1 MRPVVTL
8 LLAAVGLLASAAPSP
23 AQDRHSPAL
32 WTVGVAYGP
41 AKARITGVSDSL
53 TTGWLEG
60 PAQAVRIAR
69 DFGPYVRLGYE
80 HQAWLREQGFND
92 LKIRA
97 GAQLEALSVT
107 THLGRRGS
115 AIGGLYVTA
124 GGGWAHCR
132 LTFLEPIPPG
142 KSSIGDTHEI
152 VYKKDEF
159 GWGGFGGIGY
169 EFRISRS
176 FSAGAL
182 ASANFL
188 DIGDEIFDTV
198 KFVPLLANLNWSF

>member
-1 MRPVVTL
+1 MRPVVTI
-8 LLAAVGLLASAAPSP
+8 LLAAIGLFSSAAPGS
-23 AQDRHSPAL
+23 AQGRHSPAL

-41 AKARITGVSDSL
+41 ATAKITGGNDSL

-69 DFGPYVRLGYE
+69 SFGPIVRLGYE
-80 HQAWLREQGFND
+80 HQAWLREQGFHD

-97 GAQLEALSVT
+97 GTQLEALSVT
-107 THLGRRGS
+107 AHLGRPGT

-142 KSSIGDTHEI
+142 KSSIGDTYET
-152 VYKKDEF
+152 VYKQDEF

-169 EFRISRS
+169 EFRISRT
-176 FSAGAL
+176 FSAGLL
-182 ASANFL
+182 ASYNYL
-188 DIGDEIFDTV
+188 DIGDEIFDTAT
-198 KFVPLLANLNWSF
+198 FVPLLANLNWSF

>member
-1 MRPVVTL
+1 MRPVVTI
-8 LLAAVGLLASAAPSP
+8 LLAAVGFLATAAPSP
-23 AQDRHSPAL
+23 AQGRHSPAL

-41 AKARITGVSDSL
+41 AKAKLTGVSDSL
-53 TTGWLEG
+53 TTDWLEG

-69 DFGPYVRLGYE
+69 NFGSIVRLGYE
-80 HQAWLREQGFND
+80 HSAWLREQGAYA

-107 THLGRRGS
+107 AHLGRPGS
-115 AIGGLYVTA
+115 ATGGLYVTA

-132 LTFLEPIPPG
+132 LTFLEPLPPG
-142 KSSIGDTHEI
+142 KSAIGDTYEI

-159 GWGGFGGIGY
+159 GWGGFGGLGY

-176 FSAGAL
+176 FFAGAMI
-182 ASANFL
+182 SYDYL
-188 DIGDEIFDTV
+188 DIGDAIFDTAT
-198 KFVPLLANLNWSF
+198 FVPLVANLNWSF